1 MIANLIL
8 VKNVLVYTN
17 SFFHLLQIQVFFKYG
32 IDENVLLSY
41 ISDTTQQLE
50 QVPLVTNELIFNLV
64 KFKHLHPKCTYNVVY
79 RWIKDVY

>member
-17 SFFHLLQIQVFFKYG
+17 SFFHLLQILFFY

-50 QVPLVTNELIFNLV
+50 EVPLVTNELILNLV
-64 KFKHLHPKCTYNVVY
+64 NFKHLHPKCTYNVG
-79 RWIKDVY
+79 